1 MQNIQTVMLSKLL
14 QRFQPN
20 FAQW

>member
-1 MQNIQTVMLSKLL
+1 MLSKLL
-14 QRFQPN
+14 YRFQPN